1 MLGWYHQLNGHE
13 FEQNPRDGEV
23 RGNLAC
29 CSPWGLKELDI
40 TECLNS
46 SNKCYLSVCIFLC
59 LIAEYLLSISEIQ
72 QFKHVALLSSRLT
85 CLDFESQ
92 IPNFIKFWRVLC
104 LCMRAQLLQSCPTL
118 CDPMDCSTPG
128 SSVHGILQAK
138 ILKFPFP
145 SPGDLPY
152 LGI

>member
-1 MLGWYHQLNGHE
+1 MIEDMVGWYHQLNGHE

-72 QFKHVALLSSRLT
+72 
-85 CLDFESQ
+85 
-92 IPNFIKFWRVLC
+92 
-104 LCMRAQLLQSCPTL
+104 
-118 CDPMDCSTPG
+118 
-128 SSVHGILQAK
+128 
-138 ILKFPFP
+138 
-145 SPGDLPY
+145 
-152 LGI
+152 